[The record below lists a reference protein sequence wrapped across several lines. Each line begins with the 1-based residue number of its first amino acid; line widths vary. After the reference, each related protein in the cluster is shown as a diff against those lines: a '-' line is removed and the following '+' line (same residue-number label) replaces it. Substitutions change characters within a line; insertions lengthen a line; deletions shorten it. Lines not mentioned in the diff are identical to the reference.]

1 MESEMPCGHSTNPFC
16 APASSLYTQTSDMVV
31 VTHSP
36 FPVGLDPFPT
46 GNSFQDV
53 WPKFPELSFPREISM
68 DTSKRTKEEPM
79 TFPEQASLGF
89 LIPKANR
96 PIIQRRLTVMGCS
109 TNMPFGKKSQHGWIP
124 CVAVSIM
131 ETLLL
136 NYLKILNLIAINN
149 KIVLHSFLGLLS
161 SQQELHLAFSYS
173 VDGEQAQQAGRYAR
187 T

>member
-1 MESEMPCGHSTNPFC
+1 MPCGHSANPFC
-16 APASSLYTQTSDMVV
+16 APASTLYTQTSDMLV

-36 FPVGLDPFPT
+36 FPVGLGPFPT
-46 GNSFQDV
+46 GNSFQGV
-53 WPKFPELSFPREISM
+53 TEISRAKLPEGNLHGYIKKN
-68 DTSKRTKEEPM
+68 KRR
-79 TFPEQASLGF
+79 ASD
-89 LIPKANR
+89 ISRAK
-96 PIIQRRLTVMGCS
+96 RRLTVMGCS
-109 TNMPFGKKSQHGWIP
+109 TNMPFGKKSEHGWIP

-149 KIVLHSFLGLLS
+149 KIVFHSFLRLLS